1 MEYQN
6 IRFRKEENIGILTV
20 DRPKALNALNTQT
33 IQEMCSVFK
42 EVKMDDALRL
52 LIITGAGEKA
62 FIAGADIGEI
72 QGLTLK
78 NGLEFLQAGHQ
89 MNRDIEAM
97 GKPTIAAING
107 LALGGGCE
115 LALACSLRVISEKA
129 KMGLPELGLGV
140 IPGYGGTQRLARLIG
155 KGRALWYILTGDMI
169 DAPMAL
175 DLGLA
180 NMVTGPEELMEK
192 TLKLGKKIASKGP
205 FAVKMALM
213 AVNYG
218 LETNM
223 ESGLALETALT
234 NLALQSKDKEEG
246 IAAFFEKRKPEY
258 KGE

>member
-1 MEYQN
+1 MEFQN
-6 IRFRKEENIGILTV
+6 IRFPKEENIGVLTV

-42 EVKMDDALRL
+42 EVKMDDTLRL

-89 MNRDIEAM
+89 MNRDIESM

-115 LALACSLRVISEKA
+115 LAMACSLRIISEKA

-155 KGRALWYILTGDMI
+155 KGRALWYLLTGDMI
-169 DAPMAL
+169 DAPTAL
-175 DLGLA
+175 ELGLA
-180 NMVTGPEELMEK
+180 NMVTAPEELMEK

-223 ESGLALETALT
+223 ESGLALEAALT
-234 NLALQSKDKEEG
+234 SLALQSKDKEEG